1 MTENVDQAAERLRCQ
16 WLEVPHSYGLA
27 ATLEVHRATTDL
39 ADRHPLSE
47 AVADL
52 LEVAAQVYARM
63 GLFLAATTMA
73 TRAVEIRQA
82 LCLDLATTDRLD
94 RHVFALDLLA
104 SIYRARGMTD
114 AITGCL
120 VQLVEMHF
128 TCENNAGVAWAVRE
142 LGAHAL
148 LSGDL
153 DNAVAKFTRAD
164 ELYAEHDPDLHPTA
178 DIDTETDAEI
188 DAEIAE
194 ERGENRVLL
203 GRARLAQ
210 GDRESALLWFK
221 RAVDDFTNAGADA
234 LAREA
239 EALQTAVY
247 SSAEPPPPNRLVIG
261 DFGVTAWT
269 ADRTT

>member
-1 MTENVDQAAERLRCQ
+1 MTENVDQVAERLRCQ

-27 ATLEVHRATTDL
+27 ATLEVHRATL
-39 ADRHPLSE
+39 ALAERHPLSE
-47 AVADL
+47 SAAVP

-63 GLFLAATTMA
+63 RLFQAATTMT
-73 TRAVEIRQA
+73 TRAVGIRRD
-82 LCLDLATTDRLD
+82 LCLELATEDRLA
-94 RHVFALDLLA
+94 HHAFALDLLA
-104 SIYRARGMTD
+104 SIYRARGMAD

-148 LSGDL
+148 LTGDL

-164 ELYAEHDPDLHPTA
+164 ELYAEYDA
-178 DIDTETDAEI
+178 DTG
-188 DAEIAE
+188 IAE
-194 ERGENRVLL
+194 ERGECRVLL

-221 RAVDDFTNAGADA
+221 RAADDFTITGADA
-234 LAREA
+234 LVLEA
-239 EALQTAVY
+239 EALQTAVH
-247 SSAEPPPPNRLVIG
+247 SSTEPPEPDLLVIG
-261 DFGVTAWT
+261 DFGVAHW
-269 ADRTT
+269 